1 MRRAEQH
8 SSEIAIAAPVMNSG
22 VEIRNSAEPFVQ
34 FNSEY
39 LPYRETQIAA
49 TGRSARSSAIPTSV
63 PPTVAKIEVSILGVN
78 VGI

>member
-1 MRRAEQH
+1 
-8 SSEIAIAAPVMNSG
+8 MNSG

-49 TGRSARSSAIPTSV
+49 TGRSARVIRNSYQRAAYRCERV
-63 PPTVAKIEVSILGVN
+63 EVSILGVN